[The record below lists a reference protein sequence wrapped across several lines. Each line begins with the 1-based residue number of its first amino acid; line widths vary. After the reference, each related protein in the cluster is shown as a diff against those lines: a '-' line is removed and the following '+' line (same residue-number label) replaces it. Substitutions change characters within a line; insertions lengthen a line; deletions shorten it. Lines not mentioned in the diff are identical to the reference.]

1 MQVTRRMNFAQFKN
15 ALEAC
20 AAARDMHLDTLT
32 HAVASTQPHV
42 SGTVAAAVKWHDD
55 RRMYTGV
62 HAKGGPNVLDKKF
75 SLQDMLDRDAANL
88 THKRRGGIAAWA

>member
-1 MQVTRRMNFAQFKN
+1 MNFSQFKS

-20 AAARDMHLDTLT
+20 ADAREMDVDTLT

-55 RRMYTGV
+55 RRLYTGV
-62 HAKGGPNVLDKKF
+62 HAQGGPKVVDKRFKIE
-75 SLQDMLDRDAANL
+75 DMLDRDAANL
-88 THKRRGGIAAWA
+88 TQKRRSSIAAWA